1 MQLIDTHSHLYEPE
15 FDEDRDEAVARARE
29 AGLERLLFPAIDPRS
44 NGRMV
49 DAVRRYG
56 DFCLPMMGL
65 HPTSINENPAWREDL
80 AEVERLLL
88 SPPDGIR
95 FCAVGEIGLD
105 LYWNQAYAAEQL
117 EAFEWQCR
125 LAMRLSLPV
134 AIHTRAA
141 WPEMEA
147 SVARLQRE
155 AEEKGWRFY
164 GVFHAFAEDAA
175 CYRRL
180 KALVPDFKFG
190 IGGVVT
196 FKKSLLAETV
206 KEMEMEDLLL
216 ETDCPYLTPT
226 PFRGKR
232 NESGYILYI
241 CRKVA
246 ELKGVEPE
254 LVAKQTSCTARA
266 LFALDEETQQ

>member
-15 FDEDRDEAVARARE
+15 FDADRDAAVACARE
-29 AGLERLLFPAIDPRS
+29 AGVEHLLFPAIDPRS
-44 NGRMV
+44 NDRMWE
-49 DAVRRYG
+49 AVRRYG
-56 DFCLPMMGL
+56 AYCTPMMGL
-65 HPTSINENPAWREDL
+65 HPTSINENPTWREDL
-80 AEVERLLL
+80 AEVERLLF
-88 SPPDGIR
+88 SPPEGVH

-105 LYWNQAYAAEQL
+105 LYWSQAFGKEQL
-117 EAFEWQCR
+117 EAFETQCR
-125 LAMRLSLPV
+125 WAIQLGLPV

-147 SVARLQRE
+147 SVRRMKQE
-155 AEEKGWRFY
+155 AEHLGGRFY
-164 GVFHAFAEDAA
+164 GVFHAFAEDVA
-175 CYRRL
+175 CYERL
-180 KALVPDFKFG
+180 RALGDFKFG

-206 KEMEMEDLLL
+206 REMALEDLLL

-232 NESGYILYI
+232 NESGYISYI

-246 ELKGVEPE
+246 ELKGVEAE
-254 LVAKQTSCTARA
+254 EVAAITTQNART
-266 LFALDEETQQ
+266 LFGLTPKD